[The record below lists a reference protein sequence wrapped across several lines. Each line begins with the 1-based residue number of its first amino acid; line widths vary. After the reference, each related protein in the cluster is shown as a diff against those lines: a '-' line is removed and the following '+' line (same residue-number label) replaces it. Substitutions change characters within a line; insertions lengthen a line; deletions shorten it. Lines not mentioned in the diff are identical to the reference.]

1 MTRFTENEEG
11 LPALS
16 ALNFEIAYCKKC
28 PLHLGRTCA
37 VPGAGHRFAEL
48 MFVGEGPGEQEDLQ
62 GMPFVGRSGELLTQA
77 LLHAGLTRDEV
88 FIANVVKCRP
98 PNNRDPL
105 PEEVAS
111 CRPYLDK
118 QIELIRPKVVVALG
132 RIAAGYLLEREIKI
146 TKERGKLDFLPRNPD
161 VIVSIVYHPSYV
173 LRNRHTQ
180 VERDFFQDILDARSL
195 IYGNISSPAAST

>member
-1 MTRFTENEEG
+1 MTRFIENDED

-16 ALNFEIAYCKKC
+16 ALNFEIAYCNKC

-48 MFVGEGPGEQEDLQ
+48 MLVGEGPGEQEDLQ
-62 GMPFVGRSGELLTQA
+62 GLPFVGRSGNLLTEA
-77 LLHAGLTRDEV
+77 LLQAGLTRDDV

-105 PEEVAS
+105 PEEVAA
-111 CRPYLDK
+111 CRPYLNR
-118 QIELIRPKVVVALG
+118 QIELIRPKVIVALG

-146 TKERGKLDFLPRNPD
+146 TKERGKLDFLPHNPD

-173 LRNRHTQ
+173 LRNRKTQ

-195 IYGNISSPAAST
+195 LYGNIASTPVSS